1 MLDALAGRL
10 GTKGKLKGE
19 VRFNGKTIGAQLRRK
34 VLSYVAQEDT
44 LYGNF
49 TVLETLKFA
58 ARFHYGYTI
67 SHAEVTERADVL
79 VERLGLSSCANTIV
93 GDLFRKGLS
102 GELGWGRDDEP
113 TSPYIACLC
122 ELSLTRI
129 VRLARCFIHVY
140 ICMYV
145 SCVSNSQQG

>member
-1 MLDALAGRL
+1 MPACRPSYPLISIRPSNRPSVDSIRAQSGKTTLLDALAGRL
-10 GTKGKLKGE
+10 GTKGKLKGA
-19 VRFNGKTIGAQLRRK
+19 VRFNGETIGAQLRRK

-67 SHAEVTERADVL
+67 SKAQVAERVEVL

-102 GELGWGRDDEP
+102 GECRGSG
-113 TSPYIACLC
+113 
-122 ELSLTRI
+122 
-129 VRLARCFIHVY
+129 
-140 ICMYV
+140 
-145 SCVSNSQQG
+145 